1 MPRALRIAHRLPRLG
16 VALNLGS
23 STLKAAWFSMGES
36 EARSDDF
43 ALLSRIAVP
52 LPAFREDDSFRSP
65 PIASD
70 ETWSALLDQVAEA
83 APSRGANPF
92 LVAHRIVHGGTRDAP
107 QRLDVDARH
116 ALGALSAWAPLHQA
130 PALALAAAAST
141 RWPRAGALG
150 VFDTSWHRTLA
161 AESRTLALPGRWRAA
176 GVERYGFHGLAFQS
190 AYRQLC
196 RSSPST
202 ASAPVVLAHL
212 GGGASLCA
220 VRGGHS
226 VDTTMGLTPLDGVPM
241 ATRSGSLDPGV
252 VLHLIREAGGEV
264 DAVEAE
270 LSGRSGLLGLSG
282 ISGDMR
288 RLLADETKPAQLA
301 IDVFTLRV
309 AQGIASM
316 ATSAGGLEDLVFS
329 GGVGSHAASVRA
341 EIGERLAW
349 LGVNID
355 ARANEENATRI
366 EAIGSRVRVWVV
378 TVDEEWELA
387 HAALAWQDDDAAASP

>member
-1 MPRALRIAHRLPRLG
+1 
-16 VALNLGS
+16 
-23 STLKAAWFSMGES
+23 
-36 EARSDDF
+36 
-43 ALLSRIAVP
+43 
-52 LPAFREDDSFRSP
+52 
-65 PIASD
+65 
-70 ETWSALLDQVAEA
+70 
-83 APSRGANPF
+83 
-92 LVAHRIVHGGTRDAP
+92 
-107 QRLDVDARH
+107 
-116 ALGALSAWAPLHQA
+116 
-130 PALALAAAAST
+130 
-141 RWPRAGALG
+141 
-150 VFDTSWHRTLA
+150 
-161 AESRTLALPGRWRAA
+161 
-176 GVERYGFHGLAFQS
+176 
-190 AYRQLC
+190 
-196 RSSPST
+196 
-202 ASAPVVLAHL
+202 
-212 GGGASLCA
+212 
-220 VRGGHS
+220 
-226 VDTTMGLTPLDGVPM
+226 MGLTPLDGVPM

-329 GGVGSHAASVRA
+329 GGVGSHAAPVRA

>member
-1 MPRALRIAHRLPRLG
+1 MPRALRTAHRLPRLG

-23 STLKAAWFSMGES
+23 STLKAAWFLMGEPDTS
-36 EARSDDF
+36 SGDFVLLARV
-43 ALLSRIAVP
+43 AVP
-52 LPAFREDDSFRSP
+52 LPASSEDHSFRSA

-70 ETWSALLDQVAEA
+70 ATWSALLDQVAEA
-83 APSRGANPF
+83 APSRGASPS
-92 LVAHRIVHGGTRDAP
+92 LVAHRIVHGGARDAP

-116 ALGALSAWAPLHQA
+116 ELGALSAWAPLHQA
-130 PALALAAAAST
+130 PALALAAAASA
-141 RWPRAGALG
+141 RWPNARALG

-176 GVERYGFHGLAFQS
+176 GIERYGFHGLAFQS

-196 RSSPST
+196 TASPGT
-202 ASAPVVLAHL
+202 ASARAVLAHL
-212 GGGASLCA
+212 GSGASLCA
-220 VRGGHS
+220 VRDGHS

-252 VLHLIREAGGEV
+252 VLHLIREAKGDV

-288 RLLADETKPAQLA
+288 LLLSDETESARLA
-301 IDVFTLRV
+301 IAVFTMRV

-316 ATSAGGLEDLVFS
+316 ATSAGGLDDLVFS
-329 GGVGSHAASVRA
+329 GGVGSHAAPVRA
-341 EIGERLAW
+341 AIGERLAW
-349 LGVNID
+349 LGVNMD

-378 TVDEEWELA
+378 KVDEEWELA
-387 HAALAWQDDDAAASP
+387 RAALAWQDDGAAASP